1 LLSLRFQK
9 HGIDPL
15 PPLQADGGKKAGDG
29 KSNVVGRKSAEDDA
43 SAMAAEKSNKKKAK
57 RKRGKEEDGPAAPKI
72 KYTKSAAVFG
82 KIQDAIN
89 AKGAGKA
96 AAPSS
101 KSSKNLK
108 L

>member
-1 LLSLRFQK
+1 MQAEGAQEK
-9 HGIDPL
+9 Q
-15 PPLQADGGKKAGDG
+15 PPG
-29 KSNVVGRKSAEDDA
+29 KSNIIGRKSAEDDA
-43 SAMAAEKSNKKKAK
+43 SVVAAEKKSRKKAK
-57 RKRGKEEDGPAAPKI
+57 RKRGREEDGPTASKI

-89 AKGAGKA
+89 SKGAAKTMPA
-96 AAPSS
+96 TS

>member
-1 LLSLRFQK
+1 M
-9 HGIDPL
+9 
-15 PPLQADGGKKAGDG
+15 
-29 KSNVVGRKSAEDDA
+29 GRKSAEEDA
-43 SAMAAEKSNKKKAK
+43 AAAAAEKKARKKAK
-57 RKRGKEEDGPAAPKI
+57 RKRGREEEGPTAPKI

-89 AKGAGKA
+89 SKGAAKA
-96 AAPSS
+96 AGPAT